1 MAFQLPDFVLT
12 IVAMGH
18 LESRECT
25 HFVPISVFSQITGEQ
40 VSTIQ
45 CYKYLI
51 LLR

>member
-25 HFVPISVFSQITGEQ
+25 HFVPICLFSQITDKLANKIFYHK
-40 VSTIQ
+40 S
-45 CYKYLI
+45 LI
-51 LLR
+51 LLD